1 MLDRS
6 TCMGGT
12 SKDAVTHNDRSYL
25 YDGITESWFSFH
37 LIVTFGSTLIKKNIN
52 NSFVIQWI
60 YIIRTVAINAVL
72 FYGKETKSYK
82 ME

>member
-6 TCMGGT
+6 TRMGRT

-37 LIVTFGSTLIKKNIN
+37 LIVTMIEKILII
-52 NSFVIQWI
+52 
-60 YIIRTVAINAVL
+60 L
-72 FYGKETKSYK
+72 L
-82 ME
+82 